1 MMFKSSLAVLSLSA
15 ALQLVLASSVTITT
29 PEANAVWEAGSTVQ
43 IKWKVNNDTT
53 GPIRLQYASG
63 PSKSLKIN
71 GLIADHVDASLG
83 KYSWKIPTSIKEKK
97 YVIEAGP
104 SAKDLSFAGYIS
116 IKNDKKT
123 TTKKHTTKKHSTTKK
138 HTTKKHSSTKK
149 HSTTKKTSKKTTA
162 KSKKTTAKAK
172 KTHTKKTTTK
182 KGGKPSAVC
191 VGYPAR
197 GEGVNQTEEYVRCHS
212 LPKGNAAKAQNNK
225 KKTTSKK
232 KHTTKKHS
240 TKKHSTKKHST
251 TSKK

>member
-1 MMFKSSLAVLSLSA
+1 MMMFKSSLAVLSLSA

-29 PEANAVWEAGSTVQ
+29 PEPNAVWEAGSTVQ
-43 IKWKVNNDTT
+43 IKWKVNNETT

-71 GLIADHVDASLG
+71 GLIADHVNASLG
-83 KYSWKIPTSIKEKK
+83 KYSWKIPTSIKGKK

-123 TTKKHTTKKHSTTKK
+123 TTKKHTTKKHTTTKK
-138 HTTKKHSSTKK
+138 HSTKKHSSTKK
-149 HSTTKKTSKKTTA
+149 TKKHTTTKKT
-162 KSKKTTAKAK
+162 SKKTTAKAK

-212 LPKGNAAKAQNNK
+212 LPKGDAAKAQSNK
-225 KKTTSKK
+225 KKTSSKM

-240 TKKHSTKKHST
+240 TKKHTTTKK
-251 TSKK
+251 